1 MFDDDDDDRKFDLN
15 WGVVDV
21 GAPTAD
27 IVDDEDETDE
37 DDEDEDI
44 VAAIY
49 WFNGGTGNTPA
60 IYISYNPIKSQHNNS
75 K

>member
-1 MFDDDDDDRKFDLN
+1 LFDDDDDDRKFDLN

-49 WFNGGTGNTPA
+49 
-60 IYISYNPIKSQHNNS
+60 
-75 K
+75 